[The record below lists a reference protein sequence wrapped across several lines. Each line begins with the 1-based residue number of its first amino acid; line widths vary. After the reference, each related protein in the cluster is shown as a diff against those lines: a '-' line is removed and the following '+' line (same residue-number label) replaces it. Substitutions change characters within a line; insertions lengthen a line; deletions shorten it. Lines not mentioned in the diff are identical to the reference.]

1 MIFVYHQKEFLLLT
15 VQSFLCG
22 TILGAVYDVFRI
34 ARLILG
40 MSPGAGVSFETL
52 YKREYPLIGRIS
64 RGNEK
69 RKKYESVILFFQD
82 ILFML
87 IATALLLILFF
98 FRNDGKFRLIVIL
111 VSVLG
116 FVCYY
121 ISIGRLVIRFSE
133 LIVFALRLSVS
144 YLLFALL
151 FPIRCALKCAKNIA
165 RALYLFALRIYAKRR
180 LACDSQKY
188 RHEILQKAGHGF
200 IPENDKNEKDAK
212 KLMIEKRRNKYVKD
226 KAEKKV

>member
-69 RKKYESVILFFQD
+69 RKKYESVILFFQEKA
-82 ILFML
+82 ICS
-87 IATALLLILFF
+87 AALAISSRRARRKWLCRVTLRFF
-98 FRNDGKFRLIVIL
+98 GIRPLR
-111 VSVLG
+111 VS
-116 FVCYY
+116 FVPCSICRITTSAKMIRPI
-121 ISIGRLVIRFSE
+121 ISAMKI
-133 LIVFALRLSVS
+133 
-144 YLLFALL
+144 
-151 FPIRCALKCAKNIA
+151 
-165 RALYLFALRIYAKRR
+165 
-180 LACDSQKY
+180 
-188 RHEILQKAGHGF
+188 
-200 IPENDKNEKDAK
+200 
-212 KLMIEKRRNKYVKD
+212 
-226 KAEKKV
+226 